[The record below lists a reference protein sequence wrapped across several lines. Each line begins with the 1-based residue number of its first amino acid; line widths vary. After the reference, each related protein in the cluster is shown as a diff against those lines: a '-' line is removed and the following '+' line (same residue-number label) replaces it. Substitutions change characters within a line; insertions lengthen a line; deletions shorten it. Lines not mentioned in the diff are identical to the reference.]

1 MPENFDEA
9 DNLTET
15 LNDKKINKFVEF
27 KLEEPVYWLLCGLP
41 DDFLMTDTLSPS
53 VASMLGQVTEDGD
66 SVITSLKTELLDVD
80 VDVGIYVDQVTMK
93 MK

>member
-1 MPENFDEA
+1 
-9 DNLTET
+9 
-15 LNDKKINKFVEF
+15 
-27 KLEEPVYWLLCGLP
+27 
-41 DDFLMTDTLSPS
+41 MTDTLSPS

-66 SVITSLKTELLDVD
+66 SIITSLKTELLDVD